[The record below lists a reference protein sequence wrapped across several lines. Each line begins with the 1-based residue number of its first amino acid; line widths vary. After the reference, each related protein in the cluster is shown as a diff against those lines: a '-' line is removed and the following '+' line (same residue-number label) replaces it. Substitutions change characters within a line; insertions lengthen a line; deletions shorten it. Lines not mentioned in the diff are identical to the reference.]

1 MNLRFAGKIV
11 LLVVAL
17 MLATAPF
24 LLGCGGGQ
32 DGGENTMV
40 IGWLG
45 DQTGVSAGAFKE
57 VVWGMDDYFA
67 EMDPIE
73 GINIEMQ
80 LYDTRLDYGR
90 IPIGYDWLVSQ
101 GMDICMV
108 YSVAAVLGIKGQFAE
123 DQIPALSFTV
133 DPMTRETPWMYG
145 VAPDY
150 NTEGEY
156 LITYLVKDW
165 WETKGMTRPIKIG
178 VFSQPSSAT
187 TNAYYGGF
195 DLGIA
200 ANPGKCE
207 VTKVTAPMT
216 QTAFVSE
223 VAALQ
228 GSDVIIITIPG
239 TPGPL
244 FIKEALQRGYEGR
257 FLSGSAS
264 LLGVWTLTQTLL
276 TPQELDGLIVPHSW
290 HVWEDDNDFVAEMA
304 ATLESRRPSDA
315 DTLKEGTTWQ
325 TGWTTAHII
334 AGVLRSAA
342 EAVGP
347 ENVAGPAIRDAIDGL
362 SLQIPTWPVIG
373 LANSGGQNILQPY
386 YRMIEYRA
394 ADNQFHAISDWF
406 AVTGS

>member
-1 MNLRFAGKIV
+1 MNLRFAGK
-11 LLVVAL
+11 LALVIMAVV
-17 MLATAPF
+17 LATVPF
-24 LLGCGGGQ
+24 LLGCGGGE
-32 DGGENTMV
+32 DGEENTIV

-45 DQTGVSAGAFKE
+45 DQTGVSQGAFKE
-57 VVWGMDDYFA
+57 VIWGVDDYLA

-73 GINIEMQ
+73 GIKIDIQ

-90 IPIGYDWLVSQ
+90 IPIGYDWLINQ

-108 YSVAAVLGIKGQFAE
+108 YSVGMILGITGQFAE
-123 DQIPALSFTV
+123 DQMPAISFTA
-133 DPMTRETPWMYG
+133 DPATRDTPWLYG

-150 NTEGEY
+150 NIEGEY

-165 WETKGMTRPIKIG
+165 YETKGMTRPIKIG
-178 VFSQPSSAT
+178 VLSQPSSAT
-187 TNAYYGGF
+187 TNAFWGGF

-207 VTKVTAPMT
+207 VTRVTAPMT

-244 FIKEALQRGYEGR
+244 FIKEARQRGYTGP
-257 FLSGSAS
+257 FVSSSAS

-290 HVWEDDNDFVAEMA
+290 HLWEDDNEFVAEMTA
-304 ATLESRRPSDA
+304 AVESRRPSDA

-334 AGVLRSAA
+334 AGILRSAA

-347 ENVAGPAIRDAIDGL
+347 ENVDGPAIRDAIEGL

-373 LANSGGQNILQPY
+373 LANSGGHNILQPY
-386 YRMIEYRA
+386 YRMIEYKA
-394 ADNQFHAISDWF
+394 ADGQFHSISDWF
-406 AVTGS
+406 TVAGS